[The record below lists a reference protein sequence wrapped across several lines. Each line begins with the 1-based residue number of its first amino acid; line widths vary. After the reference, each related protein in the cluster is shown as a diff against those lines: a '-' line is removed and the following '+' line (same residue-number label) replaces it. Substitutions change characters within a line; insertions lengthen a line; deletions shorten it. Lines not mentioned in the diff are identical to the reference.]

1 LGRQVLEHYFL
12 LGSGFLGGWEVR
24 FPALS
29 ISSLVVGLHLIA
41 DGLTRVIEA

>member
-1 LGRQVLEHYFL
+1 LGRQVLEHCFL
-12 LGSGFLGGWEVR
+12 LGSGFLGGWVVR

-29 ISSLVVGLHLIA
+29 ISSLVVGVHLIA

>member
-1 LGRQVLEHYFL
+1 MLEHYFL
-12 LGSGFLGGWEVR
+12 LGSGFLGGWVVR

-29 ISSLVVGLHLIA
+29 ISSLVVGVHLIA